1 MRTLESGVQMHA
13 LLITSDDRVISEFKT
28 IAAVTQT
35 HLVIASE
42 PTKAEIDQA
51 YRVFVSQELSE
62 IEMTHSDVILVVIG
76 TTSTQTW
83 SSAMR
88 LSAKH
93 VATIPD
99 SREWLIENLSEPIR
113 TKGLSVALVP
123 ASGGAGASLTACGLA
138 FHARQIFHDVALVDL
153 DQNSASLDITFG
165 LENHSGMRWHDFSA
179 LSGSIHGSDVYRS
192 LPSRDGVGLL
202 SHSQLSLA
210 ETAIPRNLILDKLK
224 EACELVVLDFPKFS
238 DKQFAL
244 DAISDCDLVLVVAT
258 ATVRGCASAKLS
270 IAGLAG
276 HAKNIEL
283 VVRNVPGSNLD
294 PMQIA
299 ELLNT
304 PLASSINTDAR
315 IVEQIEQGFGV
326 SGINLGGFT
335 RNLNA
340 LAQRVSFLR
349 ELKSVA

>member
-1 MRTLESGVQMHA
+1 MHA
-13 LLITSDDRVISEFKT
+13 LLITSDDRVVSEFKT

-42 PTKAEIDQA
+42 PTKSEIDLA
-51 YRVFVSQELSE
+51 YRIFVSQELSDIE
-62 IEMTHSDVILVVIG
+62 IDHSEVVLVVIG
-76 TTSTQTW
+76 ATNTQTW
-83 SSAMR
+83 SSALG

-93 VATIPD
+93 VATIPE
-99 SREWLIENLSEPIR
+99 SRDWLIENLSEPHLS
-113 TKGLSVALVP
+113 KGLSVAIVP
-123 ASGGAGASLTACGLA
+123 ASGGVGASLLSCGLA
-138 FHARQIFHDVALVDL
+138 FHARQVFTDVALVDL
-153 DQNSASLDITFG
+153 DQSSASLDIAFG
-165 LENHSGMRWHDFSA
+165 LENYAGMRWHDFSE
-179 LSGSIHGSDVYRS
+179 LSGSISGSDIYRS
-192 LPSRDGVGLL
+192 LPSRDRVGLL
-202 SHSQLSLA
+202 TYGQLNSA
-210 ETAIPRNLILDKLK
+210 ETSIPSNLILEKLK
-224 EACELVVLDFPKFS
+224 EACDLVVIDFPKTADKYFS
-238 DKQFAL
+238 L
-244 DAISDCDLVLVVAT
+244 DAISDCDLVLVVTT
-258 ATVRGCASAKLS
+258 ATVRGCASAKRS

-276 HAKNIEL
+276 YAKNIEL

-304 PLASSINTDAR
+304 PLASVINTDVR

-340 LAQRVSFLR
+340 LAQRIAYLK

>member
-1 MRTLESGVQMHA
+1 MHA
-13 LLITSDDRVISEFKT
+13 LLITNDDRVISEFKT

-35 HLVIASE
+35 HLVVASE
-42 PTKAEIDQA
+42 PTKSEIDLA
-51 YRVFVSQELSE
+51 YRVFVSQECSE
-62 IEMTHSDVILVVIG
+62 IEFVHNDVILVVAG
-76 TTSTQTW
+76 TTNTQTW

-99 SREWLIENLSEPIR
+99 SRDWLIEHLSEPVK
-113 TKGLSVALVP
+113 TKGLSVGVVP

-138 FHARQIFHDVALVDL
+138 FHARQIFHNVALVDL
-153 DQNSASLDITFG
+153 DQSSASLDIAFG
-165 LENHSGMRWHDFSA
+165 LENQKGMRWHDFSE
-179 LSGSIHGSDVYRS
+179 LSGSINGNDVYRS
-192 LPSRDGVGLL
+192 LPSRESVGLL
-202 SHSQLSLA
+202 TNGPMTFA
-210 ETAIPRNLILDKLK
+210 ETSIQRNLILDKLK
-224 EACELVVLDFPKFS
+224 EVCELVVIDFPRASNKEFS
-238 DKQFAL
+238 L
-244 DAISDCDLVLVVAT
+244 DAIADCDVILVATT
-258 ATVRGCASAKLS
+258 ATVRGCASAKLC

-276 HAKNIEL
+276 YAKRIEL
-283 VVRNVPGSNLD
+283 VVRSIPGSSLD

-304 PLASSINTDAR
+304 PLAAIINTDVR

-335 RNLNA
+335 RNLNS
-340 LAQRVSFLR
+340 LAQRISYLR

>member
-1 MRTLESGVQMHA
+1 MHA
-13 LLITSDDRVISEFKT
+13 LLITSDDRVVSEFKT

-42 PTKAEIDQA
+42 PTKSEIDLA

-62 IEMTHSDVILVVIG
+62 IDVDHSEVVLVVIG
-76 TTSTQTW
+76 ATNTQTW
-83 SSAMR
+83 SSALR

-93 VATIPD
+93 VATIPE
-99 SREWLIENLSEPIR
+99 SRDWLIENLSEPHLS
-113 TKGLSVALVP
+113 KGLSVAIVP
-123 ASGGAGASLTACGLA
+123 ATGGAGASLLSCGLA
-138 FHARQIFHDVALVDL
+138 FHARQVFTDVALVDL
-153 DQNSASLDITFG
+153 DQSSASLDITFG
-165 LENHSGMRWHDFSA
+165 LENQSGMRWHDFSE
-179 LSGSIHGSDVYRS
+179 LSGSISGSDIYRS
-192 LPSRDGVGLL
+192 LPSRDRVGLL
-202 SHSQLSLA
+202 THGQLNSA
-210 ETAIPRNLILDKLK
+210 ETSIPSNLILEKLK
-224 EACELVVLDFPKFS
+224 EACDLVIIDFPKTS
-238 DKQFAL
+238 DKCFSFN
-244 DAISDCDLVLVVAT
+244 AISDCDLVLVATT
-258 ATVRGCASAKLS
+258 ATVRGCASAKRS

-276 HAKNIEL
+276 YANSIEL

-294 PMQIA
+294 SMQIA

-304 PLASSINTDAR
+304 PLASVINTDVR

-340 LAQRVSFLR
+340 LAQRIAYLK